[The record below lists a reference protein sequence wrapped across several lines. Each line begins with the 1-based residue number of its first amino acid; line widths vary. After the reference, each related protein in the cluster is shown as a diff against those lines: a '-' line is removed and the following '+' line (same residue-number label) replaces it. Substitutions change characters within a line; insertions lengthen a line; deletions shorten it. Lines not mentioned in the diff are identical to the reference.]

1 MKIFNKTAKVL
12 AVVVLGCNAL
22 ILGAGAASAADMSWI
37 TMIHNNSDEN
47 YFMTARDD
55 RLLGCLYNDAEKQDL
70 HGCNDDG
77 AMILLKAGVSYW
89 ADWMIVPWGGRGGDG
104 HFRSI
109 HPGLELPGGMP
120 TISPDMSKGV
130 YFYQSSRNGKPIIK
144 WKRIDGAVLQQESHV
159 VPCGKSEYELYID
172 ERSVPSLDL
181 VWSPC
186 GDWYDRAARDE
197 WKDQIDGFYEEAKS
211 NRPADLA
218 INVKKLT
225 E

>member
-47 YFMTARDD
+47 YFMTARNDM
-55 RLLGCLYNDAEKQDL
+55 LLGCLYNDAEKQDL

-89 ADWMIVPWGGRGGDG
+89 ADWMMVPWYAGAT

-130 YFYQSSRNGKPIIK
+130 YFLQSSRNGKPIIN

-159 VPCGKSEYELYID
+159 VPCGESEYELYID

-181 VWSPC
+181 VWSQC
-186 GDWYDRAARDE
+186 RDWDE
-197 WKDQIDGFYEEAKS
+197 WKYQIDRFYEEAKS